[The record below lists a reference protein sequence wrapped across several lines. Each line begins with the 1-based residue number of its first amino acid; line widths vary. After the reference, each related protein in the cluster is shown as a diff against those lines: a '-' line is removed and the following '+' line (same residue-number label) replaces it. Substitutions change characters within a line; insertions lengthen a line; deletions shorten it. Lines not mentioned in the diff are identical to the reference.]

1 MPSSR
6 QKTSHPTK
14 LRHPRPNHS
23 WTGWLL
29 FLGVMQG
36 IVGCAAF
43 SNPLSDGVPVNRVPP
58 QFLAKPKEEQVS
70 VPLNLLQKKQETE
83 IRIYPGAILGVFIE
97 GILGEPK
104 QPPPVQLGDGRLPPS
119 IGYPVVV
126 RDDGTISLPLLDP
139 IKVEGM
145 SASEA
150 EKEIIKTLTDKGFMA
165 EKTRVI
171 ITLQRENQNHILVL
185 RQDAGGVTFS
195 GGLSN
200 TKRGTGFPLDLP
212 NSESDV
218 ATALTRTGGLPGL
231 DANNEVIVLRRNR
244 KDGKFPEIMPDMRAI
259 AKDRSG
265 QMAQNFGFQVARIP
279 LRLKPGEPLPF
290 TQDDVTLNAGDI
302 VFIDSRDTEVYYVGG
317 IIPPNEIILP
327 RDYDLD
333 VVEAVAQAR
342 GALFNGALGGNNFT
356 GQFIAAG
363 IGQPSPSQ
371 LSVVRRIPTVGE
383 IRIRVDLNKAARD
396 PRERLIVMPGDI
408 LILQETL
415 GEAFARYM
423 TSAIS
428 FSGFSTILRTP
439 TSAITGS
446 SRFP

>member
-1 MPSSR
+1 MLLR
-6 QKTSHPTK
+6 RHQTSIFSHK
-14 LRHPRPNHS
+14 LSKRPCQP
-23 WTGWLL
+23 WTGWLM
-29 FLGVMQG
+29 FLVLLYGV
-36 IVGCAAF
+36 VGCAAF
-43 SNPLSDGVPVNRVPP
+43 SNPIADGVPANRVPP

-70 VPLNLLQKKQETE
+70 VPLNLLQKKQDTD
-83 IRIYPGAILGVFIE
+83 IRIYPGAILGVFVE

-104 QPPPVQLGDGRLPPS
+104 QPPPVQVGDGRLPPS

-126 RDDGTISLPLLDP
+126 REDGTISLPLLDP
-139 IKVEGM
+139 INVSGKT
-145 SASEA
+145 AAEA
-150 EKEIIKTLTDKGFMA
+150 EKLIVKTLTDRGFLA
-165 EKTRVI
+165 DKTRVI

-218 ATALTRTGGLPGL
+218 ASALTRTGGLPGL
-231 DANNEVIVLRRNR
+231 DATNEVIVLRRN
-244 KDGKFPEIMPDMRAI
+244 KKHEQFPTIMPDMKAI
-259 AKDRSG
+259 ARDKSG
-265 QMAQNFGFQVARIP
+265 KLANQFGFHVARIP
-279 LRLKPGEPLPF
+279 LRLKPGEELPF
-290 TQDDVTLNAGDI
+290 TQDDVTLQSGDI
-302 VFIDSRDTEVYYVGG
+302 VFIDSRDTETYYVGG
-317 IIPPNEIILP
+317 IIPPNEIVLP

-333 VVEAVAQAR
+333 VVEAIAQAR

-371 LSVVRRIPTVGE
+371 LSVIRRIPTVGE

-415 GEAFARYM
+415 GESFTRYM
-423 TSAIS
+423 TSVIS
-428 FSGFSTILRTP
+428 FSGFSTILSTP